1 MNAHLCHDA
10 TAIMRVHPVLPKRS
24 LDSTALHRAG
34 ASLNTEADA
43 ERLNVV
49 ERTGLAFLRRGCRRD
64 DSEIRPWQDED
75 RARIRRLQIWAIGL
89 CGLAGAVSAAL
100 IGAADLWLRNVL
112 GTGSDPSLLSPGSDV
127 AYWAWY
133 GGIALLLS
141 LLELLAMYWVLLR
154 SVAGIADAAG
164 LSVSQGDADDVLTTG
179 LSRAALDIPNPRRS
193 LHGLDPYARTSR
205 LKLLAYTA
213 LYRIKVGATSFIV
226 RILAR
231 RVLARSGLRVL
242 LPFAAVP
249 VFAGWNALIAWWVIR
264 EARVRAAGPL
274 AVREAVAALERAQ
287 LDDASRRLALDAVA
301 ELVVAAEDAHPNYDL
316 LLARLCGALDIEARI
331 PEWTEVRARL
341 ARADAPTQRAVL
353 ALMTTTTALR
363 GRSSRSQRRVLESAY
378 IACDRPLGDALRA
391 ARRHIAEGRCASA

>member
-1 MNAHLCHDA
+1 ME
-10 TAIMRVHPVLPKRS
+10 
-24 LDSTALHRAG
+24 
-34 ASLNTEADA
+34 TEADD

-64 DSEIRPWQDED
+64 DSQVRPWRDQD
-75 RARIRRLQIWAIGL
+75 RARIRRLQTWAIAL

-100 IGAADLWLRNVL
+100 IGAADLWLRDVL
-112 GTGSDPSLLSPGSDV
+112 ATGREPSLLSPGRDA
-127 AYWAWY
+127 AYWAWF
-133 GGIALLLS
+133 GGIALLAS

-164 LSVSQGDADDVLTTG
+164 LSFSQADARDVLTTG
-179 LSRAALDIPNPRRS
+179 LSRAALDLPNPRRS
-193 LHGLDPYARTSR
+193 LHGIDPYVRASR

-213 LYRIKVGATSFIV
+213 LYRIKVGATSFVV

-231 RVLARSGLRVL
+231 RVLARGGLRMM

-274 AVREAVAALERAQ
+274 AVREAVAALERAR
-287 LDDASRRLALDAVA
+287 LEDDGKRLALDAVA

-316 LLARLCGALDIEARI
+316 LLARLREALGLETRI
-331 PEWTEVRARL
+331 PEWSAVRDRL
-341 ARADAPTQRAVL
+341 ADADASTQHAVL
-353 ALMTTTTALR
+353 GLMVTTTALR
-363 GRSSRSQRRVLESAY
+363 GRGSRRQRRVLADAHA
-378 IACDRPLGDALRA
+378 ACAQPFSSDVLRA
-391 ARRHIAEGRCASA
+391 ARQRIAEGRCDAGG

>member
-1 MNAHLCHDA
+1 ME
-10 TAIMRVHPVLPKRS
+10 
-24 LDSTALHRAG
+24 
-34 ASLNTEADA
+34 TEADA

-64 DSEIRPWQDED
+64 DSELRPWRDAD
-75 RARIRRLQIWAIGL
+75 RARIRRLQAWAIGL
-89 CGLAGAVSAAL
+89 CALAGAVSASL
-100 IGAADLWLRNVL
+100 IGAADLWLQDALVS
-112 GTGSDPSLLSPGSDV
+112 GGEPSLLSPGSDV

-141 LLELLAMYWVLLR
+141 LLEILAMYWVLLR
-154 SVAGIADAAG
+154 CVAGIADAAG
-164 LSVSQGDADDVLTTG
+164 LSFSNGDSEDVLTTG
-179 LSRAALDIPNPRRS
+179 LSRAALDIPNPRRP

-205 LKLLAYTA
+205 LKMLAYTA

-287 LDDASRRLALDAVA
+287 LDDDGRRLALDAVA
-301 ELVVAAEDAHPNYDL
+301 ELVIAAEDAHPNYDL
-316 LLARLCGALDIEARI
+316 LLAHLGEAFDIEPRV
-331 PEWTEVRARL
+331 PEWPDVRARL
-341 ARADAPTQRAVL
+341 ARADASMQHAVL

-363 GRSSRSQRRVLESAY
+363 GRSSRGQRRVLDAAHA
-378 IACDRPLGDALRA
+378 ACDVPLGDALPA
-391 ARRHIAEGRCASA
+391 ARRRIAEGRCAPE